1 MPFVPSPRKRDVR
14 SIAAAAC
21 LALVFSAE
29 LASLKPKEAWARA
42 RALFVFARIPPEIG
56 RLRGTSFGFG
66 RPVGRFVLGVER
78 ETPPESTVAL
88 SYATDVGDVAT
99 YASSYVLAPRRVVGP
114 GRTPEAD
121 FAAWFMKR
129 PDENVRGESA
139 NPFPAG
145 LPAEA
150 VPFGELVRLR

>member
-1 MPFVPSPRKRDVR
+1 MALVPSPRKLEGRA
-14 SIAAAAC
+14 IAAAAC
-21 LALVFSAE
+21 LAIVFAAE
-29 LASLKPKEAWARA
+29 LASLKPREARARA
-42 RALFVFARIPPEIG
+42 RALLVFARMPPEVG
-56 RLRGTSFGFG
+56 RARGTSFGFA
-66 RPVGRFVLGVER
+66 RRVGRFVLGVENA
-78 ETPPESTVAL
+78 TPPRSTVAL

-114 GRTPEAD
+114 ERTPEAD

-129 PDENVRGESA
+129 PGDWVRGGIA

-145 LPAEA
+145 TPAAA

>member
-1 MPFVPSPRKRDVR
+1 MPSPRKLEGR
-14 SIAAAAC
+14 SIAAAVC

-29 LASLKPKEAWARA
+29 LASVRPKEARGRA
-42 RALFVFARIPPEIG
+42 RALFVFARMPAEIG
-56 RLRGTSFGFG
+56 RVRGTSFGFA
-66 RPVGRFVLGVER
+66 RRVGRFVLGVER
-78 ETPPESTVAL
+78 ATPPESTVAL
-88 SYATDVGDVAT
+88 SYATDAGDVAT

-129 PDENVRGESA
+129 PGEWVRGGIA

-145 LPAEA
+145 IPAAA